1 MISLC
6 VLRPLDFA
14 QHVSFEN
21 ADIGQC
27 PSLEPEARPPEDEDK
42 PIHSTVLIQPET
54 DGEKEKPGTPPDK
67 ASPPPPTPSLAS
79 ALVSTDHF
87 TQGKLESFSY
97 KAKIKN

>member
-1 MISLC
+1 M
-6 VLRPLDFA
+6 DFA
-14 QHVSFEN
+14 QAVSFEN

-27 PSLEPEARPPEDEDK
+27 PSLEPEVRPPEDEDK
-42 PIHSTVLIQPET
+42 PTHSTVLIQPEP

-87 TQGKLESFSY
+87 TQVKLEKFLLHG
-97 KAKIKN
+97 KN